1 MARFDIATTCRICGH
16 AAREDPPSAF
26 GDVRGNTAR
35 FKGRT
40 FPLWKCSRCESIH
53 SLEAVDYR
61 DIYSDYPLNRR
72 RLDVFARGTLRRLL
86 ARLEQA
92 GVSRTD
98 AVLDVGCGNGI
109 FVEYLEERGYVDVTG
124 FDPYVDGYAALPA
137 RTFDCV
143 VANDVIE
150 HVDNPRAELAR
161 WLALVRAGG
170 ILYIGT
176 ADAGP
181 VVMADLEPHV
191 MRMHQ
196 PFHRVTITEPTLHR
210 LAAESG
216 TELVAGYRRSYMDTL
231 RPFSNYRF
239 LDEFNRALGHDM
251 DRALDPAAGSIV
263 ARKPS
268 LLFYA
273 LFGYFLPVAF
283 EPAVVLRKPVATDR
297 GRRGNAA

>member
-1 MARFDIATTCRICGH
+1 MMRHDDLAFTCRICGH

-26 GDVRGNTAR
+26 GAVRGNTAR
-35 FKGRT
+35 FKARE

-53 SLEAVDYR
+53 SLDPVDYR

-86 ARLEQA
+86 ARLERA
-92 GVSRTD
+92 GVSPSD
-98 AVLDVGCGNGI
+98 AILDVGCGNGL
-109 FVEYLEERGYVDVTG
+109 FVQYLKERRYADVAG
-124 FDPYVDGYAALPA
+124 FDPYVDAYAAPPDGRA
-137 RTFDCV
+137 FDCV
-143 VANDVIE
+143 IANDVIE
-150 HVDNPRAELAR
+150 HVDDPRAEVRR
-161 WLALVRAGG
+161 WLSFVRPGG

-181 VVMADLEPHV
+181 VVMSDLEPHV

-210 LAAESG
+210 LAAE
-216 TELVAGYRRSYMDTL
+216 AGAKVTASYRRSYMDTPM
-231 RPFSNYRF
+231 PFANYRF

-263 ARKPS
+263 AARPA

-273 LFGYFLPVAF
+273 LFGYFLPVAY
-283 EPAVVLRKPVATDR
+283 EPAVVLRKPGGTPPPIRPD
-297 GRRGNAA
+297 

>member
-1 MARFDIATTCRICGH
+1 MARRDVAATCRICGH

-35 FKGRT
+35 FKSQR
-40 FPLWKCSRCESIH
+40 FPLWKCAQCASIH
-53 SLEAVDYR
+53 SLQAVDYQ

-86 ARLEQA
+86 ARLERA
-92 GVSRTD
+92 GVSRSD
-98 AVLDVGCGNGI
+98 ALVDVGCGNGI
-109 FVEYLEERGYVDVTG
+109 FIQYLNERGYGDVTG
-124 FDPYVDGYAALPA
+124 FDPYVEGYGTWPA

-150 HVDNPRAELAR
+150 HVDDPRAELAR
-161 WLALVRAGG
+161 WLSLVRVGG
-170 ILYIGT
+170 ILYMGT

-181 VVMADLEPHV
+181 VDMTDLEPHV

-196 PFHRVTITEPTLHR
+196 PFHRVTITEPTLQR
-210 LAAESG
+210 LATESG
-216 TELVAGYRRSYMDTL
+216 AELVASYRRSYMDTL

-283 EPAVVLRKPVATDR
+283 EPAIVLRKR
-297 GRRGNAA
+297 